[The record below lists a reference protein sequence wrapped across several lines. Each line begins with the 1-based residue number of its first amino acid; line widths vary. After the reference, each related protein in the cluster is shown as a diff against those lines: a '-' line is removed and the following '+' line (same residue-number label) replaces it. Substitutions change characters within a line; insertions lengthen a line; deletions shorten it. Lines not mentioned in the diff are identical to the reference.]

1 MSAAWPGELL
11 RRPAG
16 VLGGIVLVLLVVAAV
31 VSTVWTPQDP
41 FATDPFQKWLGPSA
55 AHLFGTDAVGRD
67 IFSYVFAA
75 SRTAAVVALASA
87 LVAGV
92 VGVVLASL
100 GALGPR
106 WLREPL
112 AVLID
117 ILIAF
122 PVLLIAIMLSA
133 VFGPSLGE
141 VVVAVGI
148 GFGVNIARVSRGEIR
163 RVASTGY
170 VLAARAAG
178 LGPVRTL
185 RDHVLPNIVP
195 VFIVQLSLSA
205 GIAVLA
211 EAGLSFLGYGAPP
224 STPSWGRLLNDL
236 QNYVTLY
243 PLTVIWPGLAITVTV
258 LGCNLFGDALRE
270 ATDPRLKTSRRT
282 PHTDPATAEHVR

>member
-1 MSAAWPGELL
+1 MRAAWLRELV

-16 VLGGIVLVLLVVAAV
+16 AFGAIVVVALVVCAV
-31 VSTVWTPQDP
+31 VSVFWTPLDP
-41 FATDPFQKWLGPSA
+41 FATDPFHRWESPSA
-55 AHLFGTDAVGRD
+55 VHLFGTDAVGRD
-67 IFSYVFAA
+67 LFSLVFAA
-75 SRTAAVVALASA
+75 TRTALLVAVLSSLVAAVVGIALAA
-87 LVAGV
+87 
-92 VGVVLASL
+92 L

-106 WLREPL
+106 WVREPV

-133 VFGPSLGE
+133 VFGPSLAE

-148 GFGVNIARVSRGEIR
+148 GFGVNIARVGRGEIR
-163 RVASTGY
+163 RVARTGY

-178 LGPVRTL
+178 LGPLRTL
-185 RDHVLPNIVP
+185 ADHVVPNIAP

-205 GIAVLA
+205 AVAVLS

-224 STPSWGRLLNDL
+224 STPSWGRLLSDL
-236 QNYVTLY
+236 QNYVTIY

-258 LGCNLFGDALRE
+258 LGFNLFGDGLRE
-270 ATDPRLKTSRRT
+270 ATDPRLRTSRSTRQ
-282 PHTDPATAEHVR
+282 EVVR

>member
-1 MSAAWPGELL
+1 MRAAWLRELV

-16 VLGGIVLVLLVVAAV
+16 AFGAIVVVALVVCAV
-31 VSTVWTPQDP
+31 VSVFWTPLDP
-41 FATDPFQKWLGPSA
+41 FATDPFHRWESPSA
-55 AHLFGTDAVGRD
+55 VHLFGTDAVGRD
-67 IFSYVFAA
+67 LFSLVFAA
-75 SRTAAVVALASA
+75 TRTALLVAVLSSLVAAVVGIALAA
-87 LVAGV
+87 
-92 VGVVLASL
+92 L

-106 WLREPL
+106 WVREPV

-133 VFGPSLGE
+133 VFGPSLTE

-148 GFGVNIARVSRGEIR
+148 GFGVNIARVGRGEIR
-163 RVASTGY
+163 RVARTGY

-178 LGPVRTL
+178 LGPLRTL
-185 RDHVLPNIVP
+185 ADHVVPNIAP

-205 GIAVLA
+205 AVAVLS

-224 STPSWGRLLNDL
+224 STPSWGRLLSDL
-236 QNYVTLY
+236 QNYVTIY

-258 LGCNLFGDALRE
+258 LGFNLFGDGLRE
-270 ATDPRLKTSRRT
+270 ATDPRLRTSRSTRQ
-282 PHTDPATAEHVR
+282 EVVR

>member
-1 MSAAWPGELL
+1 MRATWLRELL
-11 RRPAG
+11 RRPSGAFG
-16 VLGGIVLVLLVVAAV
+16 ALVVVVLVACAV
-31 VSTVWTPQDP
+31 VSLFWTPQDP
-41 FATDPFQKWLGPSA
+41 FATDPFHRWQAPTA
-55 AHLFGTDAVGRD
+55 AHLFGTDGVGRD
-67 IFSYVFAA
+67 IFSYVLAA
-75 SRTAAVVALASA
+75 TRTTLLVAVLSSLVAAVVGIALAA
-87 LVAGV
+87 V
-92 VGVVLASL
+92 

-106 WLREPL
+106 WVREPV

-133 VFGPSLGE
+133 VFGPSLTE

-163 RVASTGY
+163 RVARTGY

-178 LGPVRTL
+178 LGPLRTL
-185 RDHVLPNIVP
+185 RDHVVPNIAP

-205 GIAVLA
+205 AVAVLS

-224 STPSWGRLLNDL
+224 STPSWGRLLSDL

-243 PLTVIWPGLAITVTV
+243 PLTVVWPGLAITVTV
-258 LGCNLFGDALRE
+258 LGFNLFGDGLRE
-270 ATDPRLKTSRRT
+270 ATDPRLRTSRAGEGGAAR
-282 PHTDPATAEHVR
+282 EELVR

>member
-1 MSAAWPGELL
+1 VRPVWLRELL
-11 RRPAG
+11 RRPSGAVG
-16 VLGGIVLVLLVVAAV
+16 ALVVAVLVICAV
-31 VSTVWTPQDP
+31 VSLFWTPQDP
-41 FATDPFQKWLGPSA
+41 FATDPFHRWQAPTA
-55 AHLFGTDAVGRD
+55 AHLFGTDGVGRD

-75 SRTAAVVALASA
+75 TRTTL
-87 LVAGV
+87 LVAVLSSLVAAV
-92 VGVVLASL
+92 VGVVLAAV

-106 WLREPL
+106 RVREPV

-117 ILIAF
+117 VLIAF

-133 VFGPSLGE
+133 VFGPSLTE

-163 RVASTGY
+163 RVARTGY

-178 LGPVRTL
+178 LGPLRTL
-185 RDHVLPNIVP
+185 LDHVVPNIAP

-205 GIAVLA
+205 AVAVLS

-224 STPSWGRLLNDL
+224 STPSWGRLLSDL

-243 PLTVIWPGLAITVTV
+243 PLTVVWPGLAITITV
-258 LGCNLFGDALRE
+258 LGFNLFGDGLRE
-270 ATDPRLKTSRRT
+270 ATDPRLRTGRRARR
-282 PHTDPATAEHVR
+282 DAARREVAR

>member
-1 MSAAWPGELL
+1 MTPVREVL

-16 VLGGIVLVLLVVAAV
+16 AFGALVIVVLLVCAAI
-31 VSTVWTPQDP
+31 SLLWTPQDP
-41 FATDPFQKWLGPSA
+41 FATDPFHRWQGPSA
-55 AHLFGTDAVGRD
+55 AHLFGTDATGRD

-75 SRTAAVVALASA
+75 TRTTVLVAVLSSV
-87 LVAGV
+87 VAGV
-92 VGVVLASL
+92 IGLALAAL

-106 WLREPL
+106 WVREPL

-133 VFGPSLGE
+133 VAGSSLGS
-141 VVVAVGI
+141 VIVAVGI

-163 RVASTGY
+163 RVAGTGY
-170 VLAARAAG
+170 VAAARAAG
-178 LGPVRTL
+178 LGPVRVLT
-185 RDHVLPNIVP
+185 DHVLPNIAP

-205 GIAVLA
+205 GVAVLS

-224 STPSWGRLLNDL
+224 STPSWGRLLGDL

-243 PLTVIWPGLAITVTV
+243 PLTVVWPGLAITLSV
-258 LGCNLFGDALRE
+258 LGFNLFGDALRE
-270 ATDPRLKTSRRT
+270 ATDPRLMRSRPGSRT
-282 PHTDPATAEHVR
+282 RSRSAR